1 MDWLLVATAF
11 IGAFAGSLLA
21 DLLPQYVI
29 EPLRNRSEHKRLM
42 DRETFRQAWGSNP
55 LAFFINHDGFNRS
68 RRA

>member
-1 MDWLLVATAF
+1 MDWTLVAAF
-11 IGAFAGSLLA
+11 IGAFIGSLLA

-42 DRETFRQAWGSNP
+42 DREAFRQAWGSNP
-55 LAFFINHDGFNRS
+55 LAFFINHDGF